1 MLVRYF
7 YGYLNLFNYVDP
19 RFGQLTQS
27 QMLDVNEGVEIDLME
42 RTVNDTTNYSGSAPR
57 IGNDLR
63 QLKLLLILI
72 LKGVIKELGFFEFH
86 KP

>member
-1 MLVRYF
+1 
-7 YGYLNLFNYVDP
+7 
-19 RFGQLTQS
+19 
-27 QMLDVNEGVEIDLME
+27 MLDVIESIEIDLME
-42 RTVNDTTNYSGSAPR
+42 RTVNDTTNYSGSALR

-63 QLKLLLILI
+63 PLKLLLILI